1 MTIHREG
8 HKMLI
13 VLAIINIA
21 LNGCMQAFFSEA
33 LVLRTVV
40 LVLSVIIFLLV
51 LQFFRNPT
59 RKQNLGDAHVLCPA
73 DGKIVAIE
81 EIDEPEYY
89 QSKRRL
95 VSVFMSPLNVHIN
108 RFAISGTVKY
118 VKYHEGLYLVA
129 SHPKSS
135 TENERSTVVVENEHH
150 SVMLRQIAGYVAR
163 RIITYCKPGDQA
175 KQGGEFGFIK
185 FGSRVDIILPLDA
198 KVSVKLGQIVKGGI
212 TEIAVFGIPKSDFSR
227 TFTEQSIEL

>member
-8 HKMLI
+8 HKIL
-13 VLAIINIA
+13 VTLAIIFLA
-21 LNGCMQAFFSEA
+21 LNTLLTWLMPEA
-33 LVLRTVV
+33 EMLNLFVRIASVV
-40 LVLSVIIFLLV
+40 LFLLV
-51 LQFFRNPT
+51 LQFFRSPN
-59 RKQNLGDAHVLCPA
+59 RKQNLNDDIVLCPA
-73 DGKIVAIE
+73 DGTVVAIE

-89 QSKRRL
+89 KSKRRL
-95 VSVFMSPLNVHIN
+95 VSVFMTPLNVHIN
-108 RFAISGTVKY
+108 RFSISGTVKY

-135 TENERSTVVVENEHH
+135 TENERSTVVVENDRH

-163 RIITYCKPGDQA
+163 RILTYCKEGDQA

-198 KVSVKLGQIVKGGI
+198 KVSVQLGQKVKGGI
-212 TEIAVFGIPKSDFSR
+212 TEIASF
-227 TFTEQSIEL
+227 

>member
-8 HKMLI
+8 HKIL
-13 VLAIINIA
+13 VTLAIIFLA
-21 LNGCMQAFFSEA
+21 LNTLLTWLMPEA
-33 LVLRTVV
+33 EMLNLFVRIASVV
-40 LVLSVIIFLLV
+40 LFLLV
-51 LQFFRNPT
+51 LQFFRSPN
-59 RKQNLGDAHVLCPA
+59 RKQNLNDDIVLCPA
-73 DGKIVAIE
+73 DGTVVAIE

-89 QSKRRL
+89 KSKRRL
-95 VSVFMSPLNVHIN
+95 VSVFMTPLNVHIN
-108 RFAISGTVKY
+108 RFSISGTVKY

-135 TENERSTVVVENEHH
+135 TENERSTVVVENDRH

-163 RIITYCKPGDQA
+163 RILTYCKEGDQA

-198 KVSVKLGQIVKGGI
+198 KVNVQLGQKVKGGI
-212 TEIAVFGIPKSDFSR
+212 TEIASF
-227 TFTEQSIEL
+227 

>member
-8 HKMLI
+8 HKIL
-13 VLAIINIA
+13 VTLAIIFLA
-21 LNGCMQAFFSEA
+21 LNALLTWLLPEA
-33 LVLRTVV
+33 AMLNLIVRIASIVL
-40 LVLSVIIFLLV
+40 FLLV
-51 LQFFRNPT
+51 LQFFRSPN
-59 RKQNLGDAHVLCPA
+59 RKQNLNDGIVLCPA
-73 DGKIVAIE
+73 DGTVVAIE

-89 QSKRRL
+89 KSKRRL
-95 VSVFMSPLNVHIN
+95 VSVFMTPLNVHIN
-108 RFAISGTVKY
+108 RFSISGTVKY

-135 TENERSTVVVENEHH
+135 TENERSTVVVENDRH

-163 RIITYCKPGDQA
+163 RILTYCKEGDQA

-198 KVSVKLGQIVKGGI
+198 TISVQLGQKVKGGI
-212 TEIAVFGIPKSDFSR
+212 TEIASF
-227 TFTEQSIEL
+227 

>member
-8 HKMLI
+8 HKILVTLAIVFLALNALLTGLMPEAQVLNLI
-13 VLAIINIA
+13 VRIA
-21 LNGCMQAFFSEA
+21 S
-33 LVLRTVV
+33 VV
-40 LVLSVIIFLLV
+40 LFLLV
-51 LQFFRNPT
+51 LQFFRSPN
-59 RKQNLGDAHVLCPA
+59 RKQNLNDDIVLCPA
-73 DGKIVAIE
+73 DGTVVAIE

-89 QSKRRL
+89 KSKRRL
-95 VSVFMSPLNVHIN
+95 VSVFMTPLNVHIN
-108 RFAISGTVKY
+108 RFSISGTVKY

-135 TENERSTVVVENEHH
+135 TENERSTVVVENDRH

-163 RIITYCKPGDQA
+163 RILTYCNEGDQA

-198 KVSVKLGQIVKGGI
+198 KVSVRLGQKVKGGI
-212 TEIAVFGIPKSDFSR
+212 TEIAHF
-227 TFTEQSIEL
+227 

>member
-8 HKMLI
+8 HKILVTQAIIFLALNALLTWLLPEAAMLNLI
-13 VLAIINIA
+13 VRIA
-21 LNGCMQAFFSEA
+21 SI
-33 LVLRTVV
+33 VL
-40 LVLSVIIFLLV
+40 FLLV
-51 LQFFRNPT
+51 LQFFRSPN
-59 RKQNLGDAHVLCPA
+59 RKQNLNDGIVLCPA
-73 DGKIVAIE
+73 DGTVVAIE

-89 QSKRRL
+89 KSKRRL
-95 VSVFMSPLNVHIN
+95 VSVFMTPLNVHIN
-108 RFAISGTVKY
+108 RFSISGTVKY

-135 TENERSTVVVENEHH
+135 TENERSTVVVENDRH

-163 RIITYCKPGDQA
+163 RILTYCKEGDQA

-198 KVSVKLGQIVKGGI
+198 TISVQLGQKVKGGI
-212 TEIAVFGIPKSDFSR
+212 TEIASF
-227 TFTEQSIEL
+227 